1 MTGIAIRRILT
12 VFFLLLLELCL
23 IEIPQ
28 QSQVLNNVG
37 IADFHFSHY
46 LDF

>member
-1 MTGIAIRRILT
+1 MTGIAIRRILA
-12 VFFLLLLELCL
+12 VLVLLLLEFCL

-28 QSQVLNNVG
+28 QSQVLNNVC

-46 LDF
+46 LNF